1 MIPILIPIPVY
12 YKGFDSNSD
21 FDSSIMRF
29 QFWIQCLVNSMI
41 PIPIPIPTNWA
52 LIPLLIPESDYD
64 IIYNSEM
71 YGIECITKVINWDLE
86 YGVAFL

>member
-12 YKGFDSNSD
+12 SKGFNSDSD

-29 QFWIQCLVNSMI
+29 QIWIQCLANSMI
-41 PIPIPIPTNWA
+41 PIPIPTNRA
-52 LIPLLIPESDYD
+52 LIPILIPESDYD